1 MSIEFGPSQRA
12 CPGHARRGRNDD
24 RKKADSS
31 SARKR
36 GVSVLRSLKRSLRQ
50 VSKGVKNDIKEAK
63 KIWLPWPAILCLFV
77 LALLLRGLL
86 KDFGALRLYRP
97 IGNGV
102 LVFGF
107 LFYLKWRLRR
117 HAWFWITMAAVVVI
131 HVLLIFSIP
140 WTNNW
145 VPALVT
151 AGVDSLDLCLVFW
164 ILGIVEEFA
173 GGPKDNDSET

>member
-1 MSIEFGPSQRA
+1 MSIKIGTSQRVHS
-12 CPGHARRGRNDD
+12 GDFQRRSNNRSRAGSRPQ
-24 RKKADSS
+24 K
-31 SARKR
+31 KR
-36 GVSVLRSLKRSLRQ
+36 GASVFRSVKRSMRRI
-50 VSKGVKNDIKEAK
+50 SKVVKNDIKEAK
-63 KIWLPWPAILCLFV
+63 KIWLPWPAVLCLFV
-77 LALLLRGLL
+77 LALLLRGML
-86 KDFGALRLYRP
+86 KDSGFLYLYRP

-117 HAWFWITMAAVVVI
+117 HVWFWATMAAVVAL
-131 HVLLIFSIP
+131 HVLLILFIP
-140 WTNNW
+140 WTNKW

-151 AGVDSLDLCLVFW
+151 ACVDSLDICLVFR